1 MIKWLCRESE
11 KQQRKQKKEL
21 SSATTTNINLPPFIT
36 ATADGQKH
44 LDMNLTKAKF
54 DELTH
59 DLVEKTAEP
68 VQRAL
73 SDAGLQAS
81 SFKVLLVGGSTRIP
95 AVQDK
100 VRQLTGHEPSKSLNP
115 DGEVRSTWCFRTGR

>member
-11 KQQRKQKKEL
+11 KQQRKQERA
-21 SSATTTNINLPPFIT
+21 SSATTTNINLPFIT
-36 ATADGQKH
+36 ATADGPKH

-73 SDAGLQAS
+73 LMQAFRHP
-81 SFKVLLVGGSTRIP
+81 SFP
-95 AVQDK
+95 
-100 VRQLTGHEPSKSLNP
+100 KSF
-115 DGEVRSTWCFRTGR
+115 W